1 MSTTASPN
9 RWVPFQ
15 CPSCFGLFRVRKS
28 QVGETGHCPT
38 CRSLNH
44 LSERG
49 PSAETKPREATPV
62 SDEALLEKVS
72 VAKTMTPEEI
82 ENQEAERKR
91 RRRQYS
97 GAAED
102 TIDWEE
108 EKSSSRRPKGLP
120 WQLVWS
126 MVLGMG
132 VILAAGVYY
141 VKNSKPTP
149 TKGGS
154 AIIADP
160 QAQAMLDEMLEKDKS
175 EIYLDE
181 TGKDM
186 TIDAVDQYKKF
197 DLLKVE
203 GAVKAFL
210 TSGSVEERAKW
221 IRDPERVK
229 PMMLQFYGGNELE
242 AEGFEF
248 LNKSE
253 VSYRGNLLTT
263 LVQTAD
269 FLSSPIAIERV
280 GKGEEAVY
288 LVDWESW
295 VGYCDMKPE
304 DMRVKKPTD
313 EILMRVVVKPESYY
327 NYDFSDDSTWRSYRM
342 ELRDSEYSF
351 LGYAKI
357 NSETDKHF
365 LGLRK
370 NGGSVPCIV
379 RVVYPPKARGKDL
392 VEIVE
397 VVSDGWI
404 LPEKEKEK

>member
-1 MSTTASPN
+1 MSKTATPN

-28 QVGETGHCPT
+28 QIGDTGHCPT

-49 PSAETKPREATPV
+49 PVAEAKPREVTAEP
-62 SDEALLEKVS
+62 DDALLQKVS
-72 VAKTMTPEEI
+72 VAKTMTPEEA
-82 ENQEAERKR
+82 EKLEAERKR

-97 GAAED
+97 GAVEES
-102 TIDWEE
+102 IDWEE
-108 EKSSSRRPKGLP
+108 EKTGSRKAKGLP

-126 MVLGMG
+126 MVLG
-132 VILAAGVYY
+132 VCVVLAVGVYY
-141 VKNSKPTP
+141 VKNSKPTQ
-149 TKGGS
+149 TKGRSG
-154 AIIADP
+154 IIADP
-160 QAQAMLDEMLEKDKS
+160 EAQAMLDEILEKDKS
-175 EIYLDE
+175 DIYVDE
-181 TGKDM
+181 TGKDT

-203 GAVKAFL
+203 ESVKGFL
-210 TSGSVEERAKW
+210 TSETVEERAKW
-221 IRDPERVK
+221 IREPGRVK
-229 PMMLQFYGGNELE
+229 PLMMEFYGGDGLE

-253 VSYRGNLLTT
+253 VSYRGSLLTT

-269 FLSSPIAIERV
+269 FLSSPIAIERG
-280 GKGEEAVY
+280 GKGEDAKY

-295 VGYCDMKPE
+295 VGFCEMKPE
-304 DMRVKKPTD
+304 DMRVKKPTAKV
-313 EILMRVVVKPESYY
+313 LMRVVVKPESYY
-327 NYDFSDDSTWRSYRM
+327 NYTFSDDKTWRSYRM

-357 NSETDKHF
+357 NSEVDKHF
-365 LGLRK
+365 LELRK
-370 NGGSVPCIV
+370 KGGNSPCIV
-379 RVVYPPKARGKDL
+379 RVTYPPKARAKDL

-397 VVSDGWI
+397 IVSDGWI
-404 LPEKEKEK
+404 LPDKAKKK